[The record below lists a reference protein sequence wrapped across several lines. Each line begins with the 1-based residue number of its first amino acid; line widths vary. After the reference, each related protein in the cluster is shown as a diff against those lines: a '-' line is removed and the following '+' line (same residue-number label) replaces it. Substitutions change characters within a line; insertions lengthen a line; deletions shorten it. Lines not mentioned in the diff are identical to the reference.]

1 MASLL
6 ALIRRRFRR
15 AAVSQ
20 PAPVP
25 SPCASCPLAHCAAG
39 VEATVICISCPAH
52 DAARLRSL
60 GVYEG
65 ARVGVVDT
73 RSGVLV
79 DVRGAR
85 LALGAKVVAAITVL
99 PLCR

>member
-1 MASLL
+1 VVCL
-6 ALIRRRFRR
+6 
-15 AAVSQ
+15 
-20 PAPVP
+20 
-25 SPCASCPLAHCAAG
+25 
-39 VEATVICISCPAH
+39 SCPAP

-60 GVYEG
+60 GLYEG

-85 LALGAKVVAAITVL
+85 LALGWKVVAAITVL
-99 PLCR
+99 PSCR

>member
-6 ALIRRRFRR
+6 GLVRRLVRR
-15 AAVSQ
+15 AAAPP

-60 GVYEG
+60 GLYEG

-73 RSGVLV
+73 RSGVLL